1 MAERPI
7 SQRGR
12 KWRLLRDAVIL
23 LLTLVFLSVTLDFP
37 MFTAEQALRAT
48 QTRYYW
54 EDGQVVADLGSGPLY
69 DRQYLLRMGN
79 WYAWCGLSREG
90 LLWDSGTLVSLYRD
104 PEQPLS
110 AVTPHN
116 LGAVLVLAG
125 DPDIV
130 QVEVEYPVLVSES
143 DAGMVYGLNTLR
155 QGPAADGCFW
165 FQLTGNLL
173 PAYYMDRIRLRGY
186 DADGRLIYQSPEPE
200 PWTTRYELR

>member
-23 LLTLVFLSVTLDFP
+23 LLTLVFLAVTLDFP
-37 MFTAEQALRAT
+37 MFTARQALRAT

-104 PEQPLS
+104 SEQPLS

-116 LGAVLVLAG
+116 LGVVLVLAG

-155 QGPAADGCFW
+155 QGPVADGCFW

-200 PWTTRYELR
+200 SWTTRYELR